1 MGRDYSSDESEA
13 PEELGRGVCVEER
26 QLSIKVVL
34 GGVHSFIPKSV
45 IHDDSEVFK
54 LNDSG
59 KLIVK
64 HWWAAKEGWV

>member
-1 MGRDYSSDESEA
+1 MSRQYQSEENEA

-26 QLSIKVVL
+26 QLAIRVVL
-34 GGVHSFIPKSV
+34 AGVHYFIPKSV
-45 IHDDSEVFK
+45 LHDDSEVYR

-64 HWWAAKEGWV
+64 HWWAEKEGWV